1 MLRQLSSAEQSL
13 RERNEAK
20 AEIQAE
26 SLIMNHNRMAVYD
39 VVAVLLR
46 TVSEYAKD
54 IWEHN
59 QVPQELDKA
68 IASLLFCTQTLDIEE
83 LDAVSK
89 ALKRIKGAS
98 FTTNPEMVN
107 PLVSPR
113 CFRCVTLDRSLR
125 NLTIRGW
132 TAERLCSNSF

>member
-39 VVAVLLR
+39 VVAVLFR

-54 IWEHN
+54 ILEHK

-68 IASLLFCTQTLDIEE
+68 IASLLFCTQTLDI
-83 LDAVSK
+83 
-89 ALKRIKGAS
+89 
-98 FTTNPEMVN
+98 
-107 PLVSPR
+107 
-113 CFRCVTLDRSLR
+113 
-125 NLTIRGW
+125 
-132 TAERLCSNSF
+132 